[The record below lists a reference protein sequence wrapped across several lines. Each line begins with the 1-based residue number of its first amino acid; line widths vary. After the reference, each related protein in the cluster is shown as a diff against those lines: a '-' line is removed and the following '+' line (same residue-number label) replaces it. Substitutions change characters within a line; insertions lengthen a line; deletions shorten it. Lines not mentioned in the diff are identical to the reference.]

1 MNSLLKKC
9 RILGLIIL
17 TFTAL
22 PAIVFSQTKKQENTT
37 NSSSNSDANSKGVVI
52 NGVQWAT
59 RNVDTPGKF
68 TANPEDAGRFYQWN
82 SRVSWDVTGAATN
95 WKRNSQTITSWKK
108 ASDPSPAGWR
118 VPTYAEI
125 YKLLDTSKVKTEWT
139 TQNGVKGRKFT
150 DKATGKSIF
159 LPAVGCRQHTNG
171 VIESAGAYGHYWGSN
186 RPTGNNNAYSMHFCD
201 KYAQKSVYIY
211 NYAFSIRPVA
221 E

>member
-1 MNSLLKKC
+1 MTSLLKKHQL
-9 RILGLIIL
+9 LGLIIL
-17 TFTAL
+17 IFTAL
-22 PAIVFSQTKKQENTT
+22 PTTAFSQAKKQDNTT
-37 NSSSNSDANSKGVVI
+37 NKSSTLDANSKGVEI
-52 NGVQWAT
+52 NGVRWAT

-68 TANPEDAGRFYQWN
+68 TANPEDAGRLYQWN
-82 SRVSWDVTGAATN
+82 NRVSWAVSGSITG
-95 WKRNSQTITSWKK
+95 WKRNTQTVTAWRKN
-108 ASDPSPAGWR
+108 SDPSPTGWR

-159 LPAVGCRQHTNG
+159 LPAAGCRQHTAG
-171 VIESAGAYGHYWGSN
+171 VLENVGSYGYYWGSN
-186 RPTGNNNAYSMHFCD
+186 RPATGNNAYSMHFSD